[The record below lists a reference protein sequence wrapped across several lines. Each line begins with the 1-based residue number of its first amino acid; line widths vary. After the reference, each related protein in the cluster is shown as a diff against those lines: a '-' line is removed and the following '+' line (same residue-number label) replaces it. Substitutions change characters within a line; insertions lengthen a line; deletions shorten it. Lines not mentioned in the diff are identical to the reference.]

1 MKKTILKTIF
11 LTTVASLAMSGYVM
25 AHHPS
30 EENNPNFDEVDANI
44 NDMHN
49 LMIDDLMAD
58 NDFMSAT
65 TRGTGE
71 PVTTSAMGEA
81 VEQSSASMGEAGS
94 AAPSNNINV
103 INTDRNVTTA
113 TAVGSPS
120 VNLTGTSSRSISQ
133 TGVTGASRA
142 RAGR

>member
-49 LMIDDLMAD
+49 LMIDDYGRQRVHVRHD
-58 NDFMSAT
+58 
-65 TRGTGE
+65 
-71 PVTTSAMGEA
+71 
-81 VEQSSASMGEAGS
+81 
-94 AAPSNNINV
+94 
-103 INTDRNVTTA
+103 
-113 TAVGSPS
+113 
-120 VNLTGTSSRSISQ
+120 SRY
-133 TGVTGASRA
+133 R
-142 RAGR
+142 